1 MSMQTQAEILGRG
14 PAIQAVRKSIQ
25 RLLDRLQD
33 SPRPPAVLIEG
44 ETGTGKGLVARLL
57 HERGPR
63 AAGPFVDVN
72 CPAIP
77 DQLLESELFGYERG
91 AFTDAK
97 RSKPGLLESA
107 HRGTIFLDEIALLSE
122 GVQAKLLKV
131 LDGRGVRRLGAARG
145 EPVDFW
151 LLAATN
157 ADLVAAVRGGRFR
170 EDLYQRLAVVR
181 LGLPPLRAR
190 GEDILL
196 LAEHF
201 LARAAG
207 EQGRPPRA
215 LWDEA
220 REALRRNAWPGN
232 VRELAN
238 VMERVALLAE
248 GERVTASALDLR
260 QPAGEPQPGP
270 GAAAPVGGTLEAGPR
285 AHLPAGIPAAGG

>member
-122 GVQAKLLKV
+122 GLQAKLLKV
-131 LDGRGVRRLGAARG
+131 LDERVVRRLGATRG

-170 EDLYQRLAVVR
+170 EDLYQRLALVR

-190 GEDILL
+190 GEDIVL

-201 LARAAG
+201 LARAAAEHG
-207 EQGRPPRA
+207 LPPRGA
-215 LWDEA
+215 PRA
-220 REALRRNAWPGN
+220 APRGGRG
-232 VRELAN
+232 
-238 VMERVALLAE
+238 
-248 GERVTASALDLR
+248 
-260 QPAGEPQPGP
+260 
-270 GAAAPVGGTLEAGPR
+270 GAAARGG
-285 AHLPAGIPAAGG
+285 GGAP